1 MSGRSR
7 SFSASCGVPAVSLG
21 KSTPLPSWHRRRPPS
36 PLTTD
41 ASGEQPCPHPSVVCH
56 GRSQCSLDRGR
67 MPVAKLVQYMPVR
80 PSCSTPSHIAA
91 PRNHRKYPAAG
102 GGYRA
107 HLRVVTENS
116 FSLVVARSGPR
127 NLRLVSAWGTTGVTL
142 FSHSQM
148 HTHAEALQC
157 RMHDSTE
164 MYVSSGSL
172 ASVVLVG
179 SVSRHHEEGLSP
191 GTADKYSPLQITAA
205 ASLTSSAGP
214 VMGQLSIERFADP
227 SWILR
232 LHTNHSNTD
241 PTCSVWQEL
250 PFRTTCGDI
259 HSRSVRSTSSAAA
272 HSTNSFTSA
281 SAPPSPT
288 SPSCSPGQPAR
299 PASAPCS
306 SRHNQSVPSTHP
318 SRGAA
323 TSATPASLR
332 PHRHPAAPCH
342 QCRRSRGASSQPSRQ
357 SSSAPPPT
365 ALCHAQHHV
374 SIGNTS
380 GTMPSTHRK
389 PKANAA
395 RGKWG
400 HNQRT
405 LQWLHE
411 QTICMRVDSSRDNL
425 ILENDPVR
433 REQNVTFT
441 LAIVIQ

>member
-1 MSGRSR
+1 
-7 SFSASCGVPAVSLG
+7 
-21 KSTPLPSWHRRRPPS
+21 
-36 PLTTD
+36 
-41 ASGEQPCPHPSVVCH
+41 
-56 GRSQCSLDRGR
+56 
-67 MPVAKLVQYMPVR
+67 MPVK

-91 PRNHRKYPAAG
+91 PRNHGKYPAAG

-142 FSHSQM
+142 FSHSQT
-148 HTHAEALQC
+148 HPHAEALQC

-191 GTADKYSPLQITAA
+191 GTADKYSPLQIA
-205 ASLTSSAGP
+205 ASAFLTSSAGP
-214 VMGQLSIERFADP
+214 VMGQMSIERFADP
-227 SWILR
+227 SWIIR
-232 LHTNHSNTD
+232 LHTNHWNTD
-241 PTCSVWQEL
+241 PTCSVWHEL

-259 HSRSVRSTSSAAA
+259 HSRSVRSTSSAAV

-288 SPSCSPGQPAR
+288 SPSCSSGQQMQ

-323 TSATPASLR
+323 TSATPASSR
-332 PHRHPAAPCH
+332 HHRHPAAPCH
-342 QCRRSRGASSQPSRQ
+342 QCRRSRGAPRSHHGSRRVHHHRQRSATDSTMSALATPVEQCPARTVNRRQTLPVANGGTIKEPSSGCMGRRTACGLTAAGTT
-357 SSSAPPPT
+357 SSSRMVPCAEDT
-365 ALCHAQHHV
+365 
-374 SIGNTS
+374 TS
-380 GTMPSTHRK
+380 PSHSQLSFNEFI
-389 PKANAA
+389 A
-395 RGKWG
+395 
-400 HNQRT
+400 
-405 LQWLHE
+405 
-411 QTICMRVDSSRDNL
+411 
-425 ILENDPVR
+425 
-433 REQNVTFT
+433 
-441 LAIVIQ
+441 